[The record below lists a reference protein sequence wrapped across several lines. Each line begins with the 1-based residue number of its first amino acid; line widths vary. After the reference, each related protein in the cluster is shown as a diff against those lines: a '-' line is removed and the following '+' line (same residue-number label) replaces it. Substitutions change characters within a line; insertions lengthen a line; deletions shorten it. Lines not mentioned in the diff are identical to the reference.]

1 METYWSD
8 LIKTWEGEVAEVQGE
23 WEYSEESMPRNKA
36 LWHHQFALSQTQYW
50 DLYQLKAHTAVGD
63 ELLPDT
69 CDVES
74 FGGTTVLC
82 RHAQGGHWRRK
93 AHVTVLAKL
102 FWDLGDQYT
111 AQELLFW
118 WIHAKKTVKKR
129 DHPTGSPE
137 RIEAAALRKKE
148 WGKPW
153 PLTYER
159 PHSAVG
165 DTSEFGDPRI

>member
-1 METYWSD
+1 MG
-8 LIKTWEGEVAEVQGE
+8 GEVAEVQGE

-74 FGGTTVLC
+74 FGDTTLLR
-82 RHAQGGHWRRK
+82 RHDQRGHWRRK

-102 FWDLGDQYT
+102 IWDLGQQYT
-111 AQELLFW
+111 AQELVFW
-118 WIHAKKTVKKR
+118 WVHAKKIVKKR
-129 DHPTGSPE
+129 EHPTSSPE
-137 RIEAAALRKKE
+137 RTEASKLKKE
-148 WGKPW
+148 NFGGRGFSK
-153 PLTYER
+153 YER

-165 DTSEFGDPRI
+165 DWPSESRQW